1 MKFVIQSFSD
11 IITNSS
17 SEVFVSYP
25 NEELLK
31 ILEDWGIEY
40 KCYNTEEE
48 LRKAVEENPW
58 DFDEITT
65 HNPYG
70 TYTLIEDLREMKS
83 TDSIW
88 EFFKQFYIGLL
99 GRIIV
104 DVDRDYFYRKHQES
118 DKNIFE
124 NVNPLKFCSVV
135 INSCEYVSTLASPVI
150 TLFII
155 SLYAITP
162 KITSTKTT
170 PNIIYNF
177 FSFINLIVSFF
188 ITLNILIN
196 LFSPPLQHHIF
207 FIKYFYTT

>member
-17 SEVFVSYP
+17 SEVFISAP

-31 ILEDWGIEY
+31 ILEDWGIWH

-70 TYTLIEDLREMKS
+70 TYTLMEDLRELKS

-99 GRIIV
+99 GKIIV
-104 DVDRDYFYRKHQES
+104 DVDRDYLYTKQS
-118 DKNIFE
+118 NTGINIFE
-124 NVNPLKFCSVV
+124 
-135 INSCEYVSTLASPVI
+135 YV
-150 TLFII
+150 
-155 SLYAITP
+155 
-162 KITSTKTT
+162 K
-170 PNIIYNF
+170 
-177 FSFINLIVSFF
+177 
-188 ITLNILIN
+188 
-196 LFSPPLQHHIF
+196 Q
-207 FIKYFYTT
+207 

>member
-70 TYTLIEDLREMKS
+70 TYTLMEDLRELKS

-99 GRIIV
+99 GKIIV
-104 DVDRDYFYRKHQES
+104 DVDRDYLYTKQS
-118 DKNIFE
+118 NTGINIFE
-124 NVNPLKFCSVV
+124 
-135 INSCEYVSTLASPVI
+135 YV
-150 TLFII
+150 
-155 SLYAITP
+155 
-162 KITSTKTT
+162 K
-170 PNIIYNF
+170 
-177 FSFINLIVSFF
+177 
-188 ITLNILIN
+188 
-196 LFSPPLQHHIF
+196 Q
-207 FIKYFYTT
+207 

>member
-31 ILEDWGIEY
+31 ILEDWGIWY

-48 LRKAVEENPW
+48 LRKAVEEDPW

-65 HNPYG
+65 YNPY
-70 TYTLIEDLREMKS
+70 YNYSLMEELREMKS
-83 TDSIW
+83 ADSIW

-104 DVDRDYFYRKHQES
+104 DVDRDFLYRKLQES
-118 DKNIFE
+118 DKNIFDFVKQ
-124 NVNPLKFCSVV
+124 NK
-135 INSCEYVSTLASPVI
+135 
-150 TLFII
+150 
-155 SLYAITP
+155 
-162 KITSTKTT
+162 
-170 PNIIYNF
+170 
-177 FSFINLIVSFF
+177 
-188 ITLNILIN
+188 
-196 LFSPPLQHHIF
+196 
-207 FIKYFYTT
+207 